1 MEKICPR
8 KYKLIIAID
17 FGKSEPVEKSF
28 KFDGLVKSPNP
39 ITI

>member
-8 KYKLIIAID
+8 KYKLIIAIG

-28 KFDGLVKSPNP
+28 KFLE
-39 ITI
+39 

>member
-17 FGKSEPVEKSF
+17 FGKSEPVEKKFQVSSF
-28 KFDGLVKSPNP
+28 KFKV
-39 ITI
+39 